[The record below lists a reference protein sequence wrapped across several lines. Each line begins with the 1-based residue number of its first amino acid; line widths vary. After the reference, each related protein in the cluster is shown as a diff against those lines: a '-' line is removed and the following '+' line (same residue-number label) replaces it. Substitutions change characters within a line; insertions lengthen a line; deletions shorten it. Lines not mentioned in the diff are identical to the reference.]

1 MGNFRFLT
9 SGESHG
15 RGLNVI
21 VEGVPAGLPLTE
33 DYLRRDMERRQ
44 KGYGRGGRMKIEKD
58 EAKIIAGVRHGLTL
72 GSPISL
78 WVQNRD
84 WVNWEHGMS
93 PDPLGRRPPRGQ
105 RPRTGDPAAAR
116 PRRPPRRGEV
126 RPGRRTQHP

>member
-44 KGYGRGGRMKIEKD
+44 KATG
-58 EAKIIAGVRHGLTL
+58 AAG
-72 GSPISL
+72 
-78 WVQNRD
+78 
-84 WVNWEHGMS
+84 
-93 PDPLGRRPPRGQ
+93 
-105 RPRTGDPAAAR
+105 A
-116 PRRPPRRGEV
+116 
-126 RPGRRTQHP
+126 